1 MWFGGAPSTSLRK
14 KTVKRRNHYDVTD
27 RVRISHPG
35 DVAAA
40 VTTLLSDLYPQQ
52 DLKPVRHAYDTFTQL
67 YAGTLPGY
75 VGCDT
80 WYHDAQHSLDC
91 SLAFARLLDGYER
104 NIEAGNRLGS
114 ERGVLGVIIA
124 LFHDAGYIR
133 RNDDTARNGAEYTLS
148 HVRRS
153 GEFLAEFLP
162 EVGYARD
169 VELTRHV
176 VHFTGYEIALD
187 QIQVAEPKDRML
199 GFMLGTA
206 DILAQTADRCYLEK
220 CRDYLFREF
229 EICGLA
235 GSGMPGGAPSR
246 YPTVNALLQNT
257 PDFNRHLWQDRL
269 DGYFG
274 SVHRYMAKH
283 FGGRNPYV
291 EQIHKHLA
299 LISKLGKKSQ
309 FHKLAKRPEYVDAVA
324 LRRLLGIKR
333 GKNKARFLSESE
345 RRGVPQAA

>member
-1 MWFGGAPSTSLRK
+1 MNH
-14 KTVKRRNHYDVTD
+14 KRRNHYDVTD
-27 RVRISHPG
+27 QVRISHPG
-35 DVAAA
+35 DVSRA
-40 VTTLLSDLYPQQ
+40 VTAILRDLYPGA
-52 DLKPVRHAYDTFTQL
+52 DLKPVRHAFDTFARL

-91 SLAFARLLDGYER
+91 ALAMTRLLDGYER
-104 NIEAGNRLGS
+104 SVSEDDRLG
-114 ERGVLGVIIA
+114 ERRGILGVMIA

-133 RNDDTARNGAEYTLS
+133 QEAEPAKNGAEYTLN

-153 GEFLAEFLP
+153 GEFLSEFLP
-162 EVGYARD
+162 QIGYGAD
-169 VELTRHV
+169 VALTRQV

-187 QIQVAEPKDRML
+187 QIQVTAPKDRML

-235 GSGMPGGAPSR
+235 GAARGGDSPR
-246 YPTVNALLQNT
+246 YRTVDDLLSTT
-257 PDFNRHLWQDRL
+257 PDFNRHLWEDRL
-269 DGYFG
+269 DGYFVG
-274 SVHRYMAKH
+274 VHRYMEQH

-291 EQIHKHLA
+291 EQIREHLA
-299 LISKLGKKSQ
+299 LITRLGKKRQ
-309 FHKLAKRPEYVDAVA
+309 WHKLSKRPSFVDAPA
-324 LRRLLGIKR
+324 LRKLLGL
-333 GKNKARFLSESE
+333 KAGTHKAPKKGRT
-345 RRGVPQAA
+345 AAVHGGSLAHAA

>member
-1 MWFGGAPSTSLRK
+1 MARN
-14 KTVKRRNHYDVTD
+14 RRNHYDVTD

-35 DVAAA
+35 DVAIA
-40 VTTLLSDLYPQQ
+40 VTEILEALYPGH
-52 DLKPVRHAYDTFTQL
+52 DLQPVRRAYEVFAEL

-91 SLAFARLLDGYER
+91 SLATTRLLDGYER
-104 NIEAGNRLGS
+104 SMRESDRLGAR
-114 ERGVLGVIIA
+114 RGLLGVIIA

-133 RNDDTARNGAEYTLS
+133 REDDPARNGAEYTLS

-153 GEFLAEFLP
+153 GEFLGDFLP
-162 EVGYARD
+162 TVGYAEE
-169 VELTRHV
+169 VGLTRQV

-187 QIQVAEPKDRML
+187 QIQVGHPKDRML
-199 GFMLGTA
+199 GFILGTA

-235 GSGMPGGAPSR
+235 GRRPGAGETR
-246 YPTVNALLQNT
+246 YPTVEALLSNT
-257 PDFNRHLWQDRL
+257 PDFNRQLWEDRL

-274 SVHRYMAKH
+274 SVHRYMEKH

-291 EQIHKHLA
+291 EQIQRHLN
-299 LISKLGKKSQ
+299 LIARLGKKSQ
-309 FHKLAKRPEYVDAVA
+309 FHKLSKRPQCVDAEA
-324 LRRLLGIKR
+324 LRRLLGIKT
-333 GKNKARFLSESE
+333 AT
-345 RRGVPQAA
+345 RRRTRKDTGAAETSVRLGHVAHA

>member
-1 MWFGGAPSTSLRK
+1 MARE
-14 KTVKRRNHYDVTD
+14 RRNHYDVTD

-40 VTTLLSDLYPQQ
+40 VTRILTALYPGH
-52 DLKPVRHAYDTFTQL
+52 DLQPVHRAYDVFARL
-67 YAGTLPGY
+67 YAGTLPGF

-91 SLAFARLLDGYER
+91 SLATARLLDGYER
-104 NIEAGNRLGS
+104 SMPEAERLGAR
-114 ERGVLGVIIA
+114 RGLLGVVIA

-133 RNDDTARNGAEYTLS
+133 RDDDAARNGAEYTLS

-153 GEFLAEFLP
+153 GEFLADFLP
-162 EVGYARD
+162 TVGYGDEVG
-169 VELTRHV
+169 LTRQV

-187 QIQVAEPKDRML
+187 QIQVEHPKDRML
-199 GFMLGTA
+199 GFILGTA

-235 GSGMPGGAPSR
+235 GPAISGTDETK
-246 YPTVNALLQNT
+246 YPTVEALLSNT

-274 SVHRYMAKH
+274 SVHRYMEKH
-283 FGGRNPYV
+283 FDGRNPYV
-291 EQIHKHLA
+291 EQIRRHLA
-299 LISKLGKKSQ
+299 LIARLGKKGQ
-309 FHKLAKRPEYVDAVA
+309 FHKLSKRPQCVDAAA
-324 LRRLLGIKR
+324 LRRLLGIKTPSAHGHKKR
-333 GKNKARFLSESE
+333 SR
-345 RRGVPQAA
+345 AAHLHHAIPA